1 MPRSSSQSRTTFV
14 ELAARLGVPLRLVQC
29 DAPESVLRARI
40 AERSRIRR
48 DASEA
53 TFEVL
58 DWQLE
63 RMEPCAA
70 QTLLIEVSAAWSD
83 VELSISEKLPQH
95 VREDAPVT
103 VVGGLD
109 GGVDAHGC
117 LKLACVSS

>member
-70 QTLLIEVSAAWSD
+70 QTLLIE
-83 VELSISEKLPQH
+83 
-95 VREDAPVT
+95 
-103 VVGGLD
+103 
-109 GGVDAHGC
+109 GC
-117 LKLACVSS
+117 LVGCRALNL